1 MCRPTATPEIHEEE
15 CEVIQHINAG
25 DLVIKFDCIEERR
38 AAINQDNIAQMHI
51 AVTLTYET
59 RFASFVELSAEALEC
74 SVGLTGQTGAAFGVE
89 NAGPLSGES
98 CRITVDHPLY

>member
-1 MCRPTATPEIHEEE
+1 MCRQTAAPEIHEEE

-38 AAINQDNIAQMHI
+38 AAIDQDNIAQMHV

-59 RFASFVELSAEALEC
+59 RFASFVELSAEAFEG
-74 SVGLTGQTGAAFGVE
+74 SAGLAGQTRAA
-89 NAGPLSGES
+89 NPSGS
-98 CRITVDHPLY
+98 PA